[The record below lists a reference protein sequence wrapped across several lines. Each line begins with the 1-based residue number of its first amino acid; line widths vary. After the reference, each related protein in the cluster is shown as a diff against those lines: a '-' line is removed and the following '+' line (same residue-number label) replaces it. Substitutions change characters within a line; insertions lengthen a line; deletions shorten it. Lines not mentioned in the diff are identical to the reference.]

1 MISKMITKML
11 LLTSTFIF
19 FFIIVSTLLVAYLGV
34 HNSEKN
40 MRIIRFLIRS
50 NDAKL
55 PLNITQKKLSN
66 RNYEPKGQSES
77 IDEDV
82 IPISGTGVT
91 F

>member
-1 MISKMITKML
+1 
-11 LLTSTFIF
+11 
-19 FFIIVSTLLVAYLGV
+19 
-34 HNSEKN
+34 

-55 PLNITQKKLSN
+55 PLNIRQKKLSN

>member
-1 MISKMITKML
+1 MISKMMTKML

-19 FFIIVSTLLVAYLGV
+19 YFHYRFNFACSIGV